1 MFQMFRFSAQ
11 VEHANHN
18 LEESERV
25 LNERIFKLEGRR
37 IQVEEV
43 RLYLFAMQFMQSHL
57 TPVGK

>member
-1 MFQMFRFSAQ
+1 MFQVFNFSAQ
-11 VEHANHN
+11 VEHASHN

-43 RLYLFAMQFMQSHL
+43 RLYLFAMQYIQTHL
-57 TPVGK
+57 PIC

>member
-1 MFQMFRFSAQ
+1 MFQLFHFSAQ

-43 RLYLFAMQFMQSHL
+43 RLYLFATQFIQTHL

>member
-1 MFQMFRFSAQ
+1 MFQVFHFSTQ

-43 RLYLFAMQFMQSHL
+43 RLDLFAAQFIQTHL
-57 TPVGK
+57 TLVSE

>member
-1 MFQMFRFSAQ
+1 MFQVFNFSAQ

-43 RLYLFAMQFMQSHL
+43 RLYVFATQCRQTHL
-57 TPVGK
+57 IRVS

>member
-1 MFQMFRFSAQ
+1 MFHFSAQ

-37 IQVEEV
+37 MQVEEV
-43 RLYLFAMQFMQSHL
+43 RLYLFATQCIQTHL
-57 TPVGK
+57 TRVS